1 MRILTGMVVL
11 TLGFSIGSA
20 TTSTTSATT
29 GGGGG
34 AAAQAPMTEADYDGL
49 MKKVGPTNGA
59 MRKKIMGN
67 MLADAAKDAQTL
79 ATLFGDVERFWTQQ
93 KKTDAMKWAA
103 EARMF
108 ATETAGAAAGGD
120 QMKTQQAADN
130 LLGDCKQCHGMY
142 REGSAEAGFRIKPGT
157 ITE

>member
-11 TLGFSIGSA
+11 TLGFSIGGA
-20 TTSTTSATT
+20 TTSTTSAR
-29 GGGGG
+29 GGG
-34 AAAQAPMTEADYDGL
+34 AAVQAAMTEADYDGL

-108 ATETAGAAAGGD
+108 ATEIAGAAAGGD

>member
-11 TLGFSIGSA
+11 TLGFSIGGA
-20 TTSTTSATT
+20 TTSTTSAR
-29 GGGGG
+29 GGG
-34 AAAQAPMTEADYDGL
+34 AAAQAAMTEADYDGL

-108 ATETAGAAAGGD
+108 ATEIAGAAAGGD

>member
-1 MRILTGMVVL
+1 MRILTGIVVMA
-11 TLGFSIGSA
+11 LGFSVACA
-20 TTSTTSATT
+20 TTSTTTAA
-29 GGGGG
+29 GGG
-34 AAAQAPMTEADYDGL
+34 AAAQAKMTEADYDAL

-93 KKTDAMKWAA
+93 KKMDAMKWAA
-103 EARMF
+103 EARMY
-108 ATETAGAAAGGD
+108 ATQTAGAAAAGD

-142 REGSAEAGFRIKPGT
+142 REGSQEAGFRMKPGT

>member
-1 MRILTGMVVL
+1 MRILRGIVVL
-11 TLGFSIGSA
+11 ALGFSVGCA
-20 TTSTTSATT
+20 TTSTTTAA
-29 GGGGG
+29 GGG
-34 AAAQAPMTEADYDGL
+34 AAQAAMTEADYDAL

-67 MLADAAKDAQTL
+67 MLPDAAKDAQTL

-103 EARMF
+103 EARMY
-108 ATETAGAAAGGD
+108 ASQTAGAAAAGD
-120 QMKTQQAADN
+120 QMKTQQAADSM
-130 LLGDCKQCHGMY
+130 LADCKQCHGMY
-142 REGSAEAGFRIKPGT
+142 REGSQEAGFRIKPGT

>member
-1 MRILTGMVVL
+1 MRILSGIVVL
-11 TLGFSIGSA
+11 ALGFSVGCA
-20 TTSTTSATT
+20 TTSTTGA
-29 GGGGG
+29 GGGG
-34 AAAQAPMTEADYDGL
+34 ASQARMTEADYDAL

-93 KKTDAMKWAA
+93 NKTDAMKWAA

-108 ATETAGAAAGGD
+108 ATSTAGAAAAGD
-120 QMKTQQAADN
+120 QMKTQQAADS

-142 REGSAEAGFRIKPGT
+142 REGSQDAGFRIKPGVV
-157 ITE
+157 TE

>member
-1 MRILTGMVVL
+1 MRILIVIVVL
-11 TLGFSIGSA
+11 TLGFSIGRA
-20 TTSTTSATT
+20 TTSATA

-79 ATLFGDVERFWTQQ
+79 ATLFVDVERFWTQQ
-93 KKTDAMKWAA
+93 KKADAMKWAG
-103 EARMF
+103 EARKF
-108 ATETAGAAAGGD
+108 ATETAAAAAAGD

-130 LLGDCKQCHGMY
+130 MLGDCKQCHGMY